1 MNEFSELEEQ
11 LRKLRPLAPSED
23 LIARIECALAKPVNY
38 RNRASAAADAS
49 PRWRWPWHFI
59 ESPYR
64 VSLGF
69 GLAAAATLLIFARVE
84 LESPKQEIGT
94 LALRAPASVVP
105 SRDSSAEF
113 VPADLT
119 HVVYNTRDEGL
130 LFPSGSDRPMRR
142 VRSQTRETLQ
152 WRNPKTGA
160 SLRVSY
166 PGEEISLIPI
176 SGE

>member
-23 LIARIECALAKPVNY
+23 LIARIERALTKPANY
-38 RNRASAAADAS
+38 RSSASAAVDVG

-59 ESPYR
+59 ESPYGI
-64 VSLGF
+64 SLGF
-69 GLAAAATLLIFARVE
+69 GLAAVAALLIFARFE
-84 LESPKQEIGT
+84 LKSPKQEIGT
-94 LALRAPASVVP
+94 VALRAPASVVP

-119 HVVYNTRDEGL
+119 QIVYNTRDEGL
-130 LFPSGSDRPMRR
+130 LFLAGSDQPLRR

-166 PGEEISLIPI
+166 PSDEISFIPV